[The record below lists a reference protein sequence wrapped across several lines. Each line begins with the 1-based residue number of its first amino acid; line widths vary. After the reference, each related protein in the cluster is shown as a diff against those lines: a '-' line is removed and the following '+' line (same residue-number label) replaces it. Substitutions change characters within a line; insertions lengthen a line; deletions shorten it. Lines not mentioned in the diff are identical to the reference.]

1 MTRIDKVTLT
11 ALIVRV
17 TYLVIAV
24 ASGSQLPGATLVRVF
39 FNVTVILFL
48 VLSFPRLMR
57 RFLWRVRHRL
67 LVTWIFVGVVPIVL
81 IFLLLAEVG
90 FILMGQL
97 VSYMTTNELVRESES
112 IRSTADTLAWT
123 IEHSSPAAI
132 PQLAAALVKETSESR
147 HSEVGAIVRV
157 GQKVVTPQSGSI
169 AKIPAWSQPG
179 SFGLIKDKAT
189 ARYYF
194 GAHVTRPA
202 GKDAAEVFIYEAAP
216 DDFFKQ
222 LLPGVAMV
230 LPVAGTANAQGIDI
244 RMTDKKQS
252 GIHFRRPESNP
263 DPVIRPL
270 TPPSGRGWWDREVDW
285 IVLMAVR

>member
-1 MTRIDKVTLT
+1 MTRVDKVALT
-11 ALIVRV
+11 ALILRV
-17 TYLVIAV
+17 TYLVAAV

-97 VSYMTTNELVRESES
+97 VSYMTTNEIVRESQS
-112 IRSTADTLAWT
+112 IRSAADTLAWT

-147 HSEVGAIVRV
+147 HSEVGAIARV
-157 GQKVVTPQSGSI
+157 GQKVVVTPLFLYS
-169 AKIPAWSQPG
+169 
-179 SFGLIKDKAT
+179 
-189 ARYYF
+189 
-194 GAHVTRPA
+194 
-202 GKDAAEVFIYEAAP
+202 AEVHGCLNSFPI
-216 DDFFKQ
+216 
-222 LLPGVAMV
+222 G
-230 LPVAGTANAQGIDI
+230 
-244 RMTDKKQS
+244 
-252 GIHFRRPESNP
+252 
-263 DPVIRPL
+263 VIRHL
-270 TPPSGRGWWDREVDW
+270 EVLGDRDV
-285 IVLMAVR
+285 